1 MNSASHDELY
11 TSQRS
16 STMSTCDASTPG
28 IAAAAYTT
36 PLVNLCLRF
45 PQPGLRAIPV
55 LGNDQE
61 LWFLVADE
69 CDNDWNQWIVASSEG
84 ACGHDWVVRRIVWW
98 GNYTDWH
105 EEYTNWFIEPM
116 LSSTFASGPIWPYCA
131 GAFVDLR
138 IRSRPTP
145 EEILAAARLCE
156 N

>member
-16 STMSTCDASTPG
+16 STMSTSDASTPG

-61 LWFLVADE
+61 LWILVADE

-98 GNYTDWH
+98 WGNYKDWH
-105 EEYTNWFIEPM
+105 EEYTDWFIRPM
-116 LSSTFASGPIWPYCA
+116 LRSTFA
-131 GAFVDLR
+131 R
-138 IRSRPTP
+138 
-145 EEILAAARLCE
+145 
-156 N
+156 